1 MITKA
6 TIKKLNTNEN
16 NHCLVFIPF
25 LKKANDMTDD
35 ATLEATFISI
45 SGIENT
51 YKVGDVVYVEFE
63 DNEYSRPVI
72 IGKLYTDKENAD
84 EITTTII
91 AKASQITTTSKLPDS
106 TYLGD
111 SASDSLITKIE
122 RAEYLSESNYEN
134 KQDKLISGQTIK
146 TINNESILGSGNIN
160 ISGGSGE
167 IDGAKTTSG
176 TLLGI
181 VGGYIQVGDLA
192 AADKVS
198 TVQLDDTLL
207 NIVNRKMNE
216 TQFEFDSST
225 NTYSLRNI
233 YGGASTDTD

>member
-35 ATLEATFISI
+35 ATLEATFTSI

-72 IGKLYTDKENAD
+72 VGKLYTDKENAD

-111 SASDSLITKIE
+111 SDSDSLITKIE

-146 TINNESILGSGNIN
+146 TINNESIVGSGNID
-160 ISGGSGE
+160 ISTAVGE
-167 IDGAKTTSG
+167 
-176 TLLGI
+176 
-181 VGGYIQVGDLA
+181 
-192 AADKVS
+192 KVL
-198 TVQLDDTLL
+198 TQDDTLIL
-207 NIVNRKMNE
+207 
-216 TQFEFDSST
+216 
-225 NTYSLRNI
+225 
-233 YGGASTDTD
+233 YGGSATEII